1 MIASTKVSL
10 FNTLII
16 IGSDSSSPLIVTVIP
31 FIVNFFNFISNIPQ
45 TISTTTKIILFSLFN
60 AFGISYFS
68 NWEKLNELSLYK
80 KKEFC
85 LTYALS
91 PMFYFPNTFEPLLT
105 KKNTFISLFDAHG
118 INLISEYSL
127 PYTLFKNSI
136 INIFDFTCSNVKPKQ
151 LGNCMQLMDYIKNA
165 RVDDAN
171 YQNFFYYYVPSFFLR
186 YDCNNIDLFTSDFE
200 EFYFQPSKEGLFP
213 WLYFFKLFFLYLPFK
228 DSFICTFIKHFV
240 YNLSNSEE
248 NKKTNS
254 TKNYII
260 ILLNKLFDLNYSYS
274 VSNFSQNKKEPIDY
288 KEFEEQ
294 HYFQV
299 LLSLEND
306 LQYIPWV
313 ISLLWLKKINIFVL
327 YGFYDVIQQRPVIY
341 DFNNILK
348 CDEDPLECNYKDF
361 WKFSYKFFW
370 ILKKFFSRKCKRI
383 DEDTKSELQ
392 KHFKSLHKK
401 IKITSQYRKQIINFP
416 KLCFNR
422 EKYRKIK
429 KLNIRY
435 KRRRKYISKHYFC
448 LPNDNFDDNTFI
460 EFNFY
465 LMYLSWVEFWDK
477 LSECKKVKHDSP
489 CYSCEHFINSY
500 EDNSLYYFSTIYNG
514 LIYYKK
520 IIKDKKICKMSE
532 EEDKFFDNTSLRL
545 FHKTKCEKYWNNFYV
560 NGMKNEIII
569 QRNEN
574 DLFSRNYKLPQQKI
588 VLTKNEDDCLWTQKL
603 DCTDDFVFSQY
614 SQLNDYCNRI
624 FNLIN

>member
-1 MIASTKVSL
+1 MKIIVQKLPLDKNGDLIFDVDEARDIHNNGVAMLKRAVGVDVLTTFTDVESIDLSDK
-10 FNTLII
+10 NT
-16 IGSDSSSPLIVTVIP
+16 
-31 FIVNFFNFISNIPQ
+31 
-45 TISTTTKIILFSLFN
+45 STTKDDLEKVERAVFN

-68 NWEKLNELSLYK
+68 NWEKLKELSLYK

-91 PMFYFPNTFEPLLT
+91 PMFFFPNTFEPLLT
-105 KKNTFISLFDAHG
+105 KKNIFISLFDAHG

-151 LGNCMQLMDYIKNA
+151 FGKCMQLMDYIKNA
-165 RVDDAN
+165 RVDDVN

-213 WLYFFKLFFLYLPFK
+213 LLSFFKLFFLYLPFK

-274 VSNFSQNKKEPIDY
+274 VSNFSQNKKAPIDY
-288 KEFEEQ
+288 KEFKEQ

-299 LLSLEND
+299 LLSFEND

-313 ISLLWLKKINIFVL
+313 ISLLWLKKLNIFVL

-348 CDEDPLECNYKDF
+348 CDEDSWNVL
-361 WKFSYKFFW
+361 
-370 ILKKFFSRKCKRI
+370 
-383 DEDTKSELQ
+383 
-392 KHFKSLHKK
+392 
-401 IKITSQYRKQIINFP
+401 IKISGNSVINF
-416 KLCFNR
+416 FG
-422 EKYRKIK
+422 
-429 KLNIRY
+429 
-435 KRRRKYISKHYFC
+435 F
-448 LPNDNFDDNTFI
+448 
-460 EFNFY
+460 
-465 LMYLSWVEFWDK
+465 
-477 LSECKKVKHDSP
+477 
-489 CYSCEHFINSY
+489 
-500 EDNSLYYFSTIYNG
+500 
-514 LIYYKK
+514 
-520 IIKDKKICKMSE
+520 
-532 EEDKFFDNTSLRL
+532 
-545 FHKTKCEKYWNNFYV
+545 
-560 NGMKNEIII
+560 
-569 QRNEN
+569 
-574 DLFSRNYKLPQQKI
+574 
-588 VLTKNEDDCLWTQKL
+588 
-603 DCTDDFVFSQY
+603 
-614 SQLNDYCNRI
+614 
-624 FNLIN
+624 